1 MRVGV
6 FCGSSDG
13 TSPAYLESARELG
26 SRLGAAGI
34 GVVYGGNVKGL
45 MGAVA
50 DSAMAA
56 GGTVT
61 GVIPVGLFSKEM
73 PHPDLTELIEVAS
86 MHERKTRMYDL
97 ADAFIGLPGGLGTLE
112 EVAEISTWAQ
122 LGLHAKPVVVVDVD
136 GFWRPLLEWL
146 DGAVAAGFIKPVNRR
161 IITSAPTV
169 ADAVRLVAPLSA

>member
-1 MRVGV
+1 MRVCV

-13 TSPAYLESARELG
+13 TAAAYLEAARELG
-26 SRLGAAGI
+26 TRLARAGM

-50 DSAMAA
+50 DSALAA

-73 PHPDLTELIEVAS
+73 PHHGLSELIEVAS
-86 MHERKTRMYDL
+86 MHERKTRMYEL

-122 LGLHAKPVVVVDVD
+122 LGLHTKPVVVVDVD

-146 DGAVAAGFIKPVNRR
+146 DGAVTAGFIKPGNRR
-161 IITSAPTV
+161 IVTSAATV
-169 ADAVRLVAPLSA
+169 EEAVGLVALPLT

>member
-1 MRVGV
+1 MRVCV

-13 TSPAYLESARELG
+13 TSPAFLTAARDLG
-26 SRLGAAGI
+26 TRLAHAGI
-34 GVVYGGNVKGL
+34 GVVYGGNVQGL

-50 DSAMAA
+50 DAALAA

-73 PHPDLTELIEVAS
+73 PHPGLSELIEVAS
-86 MHERKTRMYDL
+86 MHERKTRMYEL

-122 LGLHAKPVVVVDVD
+122 LGLHTKPVVIVDVD
-136 GFWRPLLEWL
+136 GFWRPLLDWL
-146 DGAVAAGFIKPVNRR
+146 DGAVSAGFIKPANRR
-161 IITSAPTV
+161 IITSVATV
-169 ADAVRLVAPLSA
+169 ADAVGLILPAR